1 MKLIFAHSYIYRV
14 HFFQKN
20 IEVRYDYGG
29 TALSI
34 VVDISERPTTNSLNL
49 ASSLLS
55 GPKRKRAWSNAAR
68 ATYVRLRLLF
78 SFHEV
83 IGGQGLEH
91 RQLAGLPSAANK
103 VPRFLHEATSDGT
116 SSRYTSTATL
126 SGHVRRR
133 HRNLLLR

>member
-49 ASSLLS
+49 ALSCSL
-55 GPKRKRAWSNAAR
+55 AQNASEHGR
-68 ATYVRLRLLF
+68 MLLVQRMCVCVYCSLFMRLLADKGWNT
-78 SFHEV
+78 V
-83 IGGQGLEH
+83 
-91 RQLAGLPSAANK
+91 N
-103 VPRFLHEATSDGT
+103 
-116 SSRYTSTATL
+116 
-126 SGHVRRR
+126 
-133 HRNLLLR
+133 